1 MLWASLRAS
10 LRRFRR
16 LLDQRAQRLNKR
28 LQTAIGVVAA
38 VGVSGATVW
47 AWRASELTLAE
58 LSWWPLAVALLA
70 TAPASLALKSAE
82 YQLAARIASQKP
94 STTRSLRVAVVSS
107 AANLLPL
114 PGSLIVTVRSLSE
127 DGSTYGSAISAGAV
141 PGLCWLSITG
151 IVGGSAIAIE
161 GPPSL
166 GVITVVGGLIAGVA
180 ALKLFRETAPDGGSI
195 RLALAVLGVEAA
207 WLVISALR
215 LGLAVTALGVDISP
229 TQAVALSVAGALTV
243 AIGFFPSGLGLR
255 EALIAGLSPL
265 IGLEFD
271 IGVLIGSV
279 DRLIWLTFLALAGA
293 ALVLARFGLQ
303 RVTNQRSRQM
313 SSAKGSRKSRVWANP
328 ASRNAALSST
338 ELAGRGAGR
347 TGRRSAVAH
356 GVTRMGSL
364 PRRGCNR
371 AGQTQT
377 KSQAP

>member
-1 MLWASLRAS
+1 MPSVHRGPRAS
-10 LRRFRR
+10 GLPEGLTAAFRR

-141 PGLCWLSITG
+141 PGLCWLSVTG

-166 GVITVVGGLIAGVA
+166 GVITVVAGLMAGVA

-279 DRLIWLTFLALAGA
+279 DRLIWLTFLALASA
-293 ALVLARFGLQ
+293 ALVLRG
-303 RVTNQRSRQM
+303 SD
-313 SSAKGSRKSRVWANP
+313 SSESPISEADR
-328 ASRNAALSST
+328 
-338 ELAGRGAGR
+338 
-347 TGRRSAVAH
+347 
-356 GVTRMGSL
+356 
-364 PRRGCNR
+364 
-371 AGQTQT
+371 
-377 KSQAP
+377 

>member
-1 MLWASLRAS
+1 MPSVHRGPRAFGLPEGLS
-10 LRRFRR
+10 AAFRR
-16 LLDQRAQRLNKR
+16 LLDQRAQRLDKR
-28 LQTAIGVVAA
+28 LNTAIGVVAA

-47 AWRASELTLAE
+47 AWRASELTLSE
-58 LSWWPLAVALLA
+58 LSWWPLAVALLL

-94 STTRSLRVAVVSS
+94 STTRSFRVAVVSS

-127 DGSTYGSAISAGAV
+127 DGSTYGSAISASAV

-151 IVGGSAIAIE
+151 IVGGSAIAVE
-161 GPPSL
+161 GPPWL
-166 GVITVVGGLIAGVA
+166 GAVTAIAGVLA
-180 ALKLFRETAPDGGSI
+180 GVGALKLFRETAPDGGST

-207 WLVISALR
+207 WLIISALR

-229 TQAVALSVAGALTV
+229 AQALALSVAGALTV

-279 DRLIWLTFLALAGA
+279 DRLVWLTFLAAASG
-293 ALVLARFGLQ
+293 ALVLFG
-303 RVTNQRSRQM
+303 SDSDK
-313 SSAKGSRKSRVWANP
+313 SSVSEADR
-328 ASRNAALSST
+328 
-338 ELAGRGAGR
+338 
-347 TGRRSAVAH
+347 
-356 GVTRMGSL
+356 
-364 PRRGCNR
+364 
-371 AGQTQT
+371 
-377 KSQAP
+377 